1 MICEGLEV
9 RRGKGETEDGGE
21 NERLVVQVGCCRSWD
36 MSHHIWF
43 TMKTNRKLRHISN
56 ILDFEIEIFWPKTYP
71 DFQAEKL
78 VEIAETGLCLV
89 FNF

>member
-1 MICEGLEV
+1 MYE
-9 RRGKGETEDGGE
+9 
-21 NERLVVQVGCCRSWD
+21 
-36 MSHHIWF
+36 
-43 TMKTNRKLRHISN
+43 SN
-56 ILDFEIEIFWPKTYP
+56 NLHVEIEIFWPKTYP